1 MKSLCDNCMEED
13 CLGCNSHKMSKI
25 KGIDWKLID
34 VATEKLRK
42 KVLNIMGRPLP
53 KEDNQEQVQRHGT
66 EPKTL

>member
-1 MKSLCDNCMEED
+1 MKSLCDNCREED
-13 CLGCNSHKMSKI
+13 CLGCDPDKMSKI

-42 KVLNIMGRPLP
+42 KGLNVMGRPLP

-66 EPKTL
+66 EPLV